1 MAQAFE
7 DADLWKQAQ
16 FHTAGPD
23 CSSFTK
29 RWKIR
34 GSTILHSRR
43 AYSFIRSRE
52 EASLYAML
60 WAVES
65 MGNLHKQNFLI
76 ESSDI
81 VTRNIMMAPHKFSSL
96 YHLVS
101 AIIITLQAIEGW
113 SLNHVALECNS
124 TAVAIATSVTTGQR
138 TGIGCQWSCLA
149 PPSSLDGSGLS
160 TSPCVMIS

>member
-1 MAQAFE
+1 
-7 DADLWKQAQ
+7 
-16 FHTAGPD
+16 
-23 CSSFTK
+23 
-29 RWKIR
+29 
-34 GSTILHSRR
+34 
-43 AYSFIRSRE
+43 
-52 EASLYAML
+52 ML

-81 VTRNIMMAPHKFSSL
+81 VTRNIMMAPHKFPSV

-101 AIIITLQAIEGW
+101 AIIITSQAIEGW

-138 TGIGCQWSCLA
+138 YQSYVAANGPAWL
-149 PPSSLDGSGLS
+149 LHLLS
-160 TSPCVMIS
+160 TEAASQPHLVL